1 MGPVEPLGLESLRE
15 SDEDHCRGS
24 SSRRLDRL
32 VQQLSGGI
40 PVLAAP
46 GDEGDLRAGPGASVT
61 FITSLGND
69 MYADILKKQFE
80 KEGIIT
86 DYIVDDE
93 CHPTGTALIFV
104 ADSGENCIA
113 VAPGAN
119 YSLLP
124 DAVIRFEK
132 VIDEADM
139 IVMQAEIPYETVK
152 KVALLANERG
162 KKVLLNPAPACP
174 IDRELMNSVD
184 LLVVNEVEASFIS
197 DMSYTGDNLDEIAT
211 ALMESGARNVIIT
224 LGSCGVYMKNKKETV
239 RISGYKVNAVDTT
252 AAGDTFC
259 GALAVACSQR
269 GLDREALE
277 FANVAAAIAV
287 TRMGAQPSIPTLE
300 EVGRFRLEREISLSF
315 NL

>member
-1 MGPVEPLGLESLRE
+1 MKIVVV
-15 SDEDHCRGS
+15 GS
-24 SSRRLDRL
+24 SNIDMVAQVKHLPTPGETVGDACFMQLLGGKGANQAVAAARL
-32 VQQLSGGI
+32 
-40 PVLAAP
+40 
-46 GDEGDLRAGPGASVT
+46 GASVT

-69 MYADILKKQFE
+69 MYADVLKKQFE
-80 KEGIIT
+80 KEGIVT
-86 DYIVDDE
+86 DYVVDDVH
-93 CHPTGTALIFV
+93 HPTGTALILV

-119 YSLLP
+119 HSLLP
-124 DAVIRFEK
+124 DSVTRFEA
-132 VIDEADM
+132 VIDEAD
-139 IVMQAEIPYETVK
+139 IVVMQAEIPYETVK
-152 KVALLANERG
+152 AVALLANG
-162 KKVLLNPAPACP
+162 KGKRVLFNPAPACP
-174 IDRELMNSVD
+174 IDRELMNAID

-197 DMSYTGDNLDEIAT
+197 GLSYTGDNLDEMAT
-211 ALMESGARNVIIT
+211 ALMASGARHVIIT
-224 LGSCGVYMKNKKETV
+224 LGSRGVYMKNKKETV

-259 GALAVACSQR
+259 GALAVAYSQR

-300 EVGRFRLEREISLSF
+300 EVGRFKLERKISLSF

>member
-1 MGPVEPLGLESLRE
+1 MKIVVI
-15 SDEDHCRGS
+15 GS
-24 SSRRLDRL
+24 SNIDMVAQVSHL
-32 VQQLSGGI
+32 
-40 PVLAAP
+40 PAP
-46 GDEGDLRAGPGASVT
+46 GETVGDACFMQLLGGKGANQAVAAARLGASVT

-124 DAVIRFEK
+124 DAVMRFEK

-211 ALMESGARNVIIT
+211 ALMELGARNVIIT

>member
-1 MGPVEPLGLESLRE
+1 MKIVVI
-15 SDEDHCRGS
+15 GS
-24 SSRRLDRL
+24 SNIDMVAQVSHL
-32 VQQLSGGI
+32 
-40 PVLAAP
+40 PAP
-46 GDEGDLRAGPGASVT
+46 GETVGDACFMQLLGGKGANQAVAAARLGASVT

-69 MYADILKKQFE
+69 MYADI
-80 KEGIIT
+80 
-86 DYIVDDE
+86 
-93 CHPTGTALIFV
+93 V

>member
-1 MGPVEPLGLESLRE
+1 MKIVVI
-15 SDEDHCRGS
+15 GS
-24 SSRRLDRL
+24 SNIDMVAQVSHL
-32 VQQLSGGI
+32 
-40 PVLAAP
+40 PAP
-46 GDEGDLRAGPGASVT
+46 GETVGDACFMQLLGGKGANQAVAAARLGASVT
-61 FITSLGND
+61 FITSLGN
-69 MYADILKKQFE
+69 
-80 KEGIIT
+80 
-86 DYIVDDE
+86 
-93 CHPTGTALIFV
+93 ALIFV

>member
-1 MGPVEPLGLESLRE
+1 MKIVVI
-15 SDEDHCRGS
+15 GS
-24 SSRRLDRL
+24 SNIDMVAQVSHL
-32 VQQLSGGI
+32 
-40 PVLAAP
+40 PAP
-46 GDEGDLRAGPGASVT
+46 GETVGDACFMQLLGGKGANQAVAAARLGASVT

-139 IVMQAEIPYETVK
+139 IVMQAE
-152 KVALLANERG
+152 
-162 KKVLLNPAPACP
+162 
-174 IDRELMNSVD
+174 MNSVD